1 MEKKIGKENGKVI
14 FSVLTLLFTLILLI
28 SFVNASGVSRPYWN
42 ENPLRLA
49 SGESKIVTL
58 SLQNMVGGG
67 DITFSASLTSG
78 SEIATLIDDNTD
90 YLVPF
95 GSNNV
100 PVNIRVEIPE
110 DAELQSSYNVGVSL
124 REVSSGEGGMVRL
137 ASGISTSFPVQIVGF
152 EESAKREGEAAVSP
166 QPTKPISTLA
176 IWIIIGIVL
185 ISALVLI
192 STRRRKTVP
201 KKR

>member
-1 MEKKIGKENGKVI
+1 MEKKIGKENAKII

-28 SFVNASGVSRPYWN
+28 SFVNASGVSRPYWSA
-42 ENPLRLA
+42 NPLKLA
-49 SGESKIVTL
+49 PGESTIVTL

-67 DITFSASLTSG
+67 NIIFSASLTSG

-110 DAELQSSYNVGVSL
+110 DTELQSSYNVGVSL

-152 EESAKREGEAAVSP
+152 EESVKREGEAAVSP
-166 QPTKPISTLA
+166 QPTKPISIPV

-185 ISALVLI
+185 IGALVLI
-192 STRRRKTVP
+192 GARRRKPT
-201 KKR
+201 K